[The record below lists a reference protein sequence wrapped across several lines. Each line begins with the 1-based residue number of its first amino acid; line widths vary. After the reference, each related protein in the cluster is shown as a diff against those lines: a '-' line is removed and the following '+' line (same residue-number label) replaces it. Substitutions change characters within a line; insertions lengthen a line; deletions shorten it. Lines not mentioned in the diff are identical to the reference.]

1 LSEDKQERFT
11 SIGAISFNRQYF
23 LEVDRCPAVVFVGGT
38 APRCDAFGSAGPWI
52 YLHRACTFKEAEKCP
67 VRKYNTISKEMLDEL
82 HLWLIENKNLV
93 VHPI

>member
-1 LSEDKQERFT
+1 LREDKQEKFT
-11 SIGAISFNRQYF
+11 SIGAISFNRQCF

-52 YLHRACTFKEAEKCP
+52 YLHRPCTFKEAEKCP
-67 VRKYNTISKEMLDEL
+67 VRKYNWISKEMLDEL
-82 HLWLIENKNLV
+82 HLWLIENKNLA